1 VRFKD
6 AAPLR
11 LRCRAC
17 KHVFS
22 SLGMLPPRQEDEAAD
37 EKRPGVG
44 TVGHE
49 GVRCPAPA
57 CGAALPTLSLAAQL
71 DAQIRRHVARYYA
84 GWLRCDDAACG
95 ARTRQVGVYG
105 HRCLGPRGL
114 GLGCQGRMHYEYS
127 EKALYNQLLYL
138 SSLFDVDKAKKALS
152 RVGGGMDAE
161 ERQKLEVLGDCNR
174 ERFETAKDVVRGYLE
189 RNGRQWVQMD
199 SLFGFM
205 LKQTV

>member
-22 SLGMLPPRQEDEAAD
+22 YLGMLPARQDEPPAD
-37 EKRPGVG
+37 EKQPGAG
-44 TVGHE
+44 TVSHE
-49 GVRCPAPA
+49 GIRCPAPA
-57 CGAALPTLSLAAQL
+57 CGAVLPTLSLAAQL
-71 DAQIRRHVARYYA
+71 DAQLKLHVSRYYA

-95 ARTRQVGVYG
+95 ARTRQMSVYG
-105 HRCLGPRGL
+105 HKCLGPRGL
-114 GLGCQGRMHYEYS
+114 GRDCSGRMRYEYS

-138 SSLFDVDKAKKALS
+138 SSLFDVDKAKKALGRIGS
-152 RVGGGMDAE
+152 GVDAE
-161 ERQKLEVLGDCNR
+161 ERQKLEVLGERNR
-174 ERFETAKDVVRGYLE
+174 ERFGTARDVVKGYLE

-199 SLFGFM
+199 SLFKFA
-205 LKQTV
+205 LKQAA